1 VPKKAK
7 RDLNPDEMGRLEQV
21 DPDESCLRLSRAGVE
36 VAAWDWVP
44 NRTTLRRK
52 LPEIVNGRDDCR
64 LPLLAIKVDGHR
76 RFFPRGTQRDFL
88 QIAAVNGAAIWER
101 VGQLE
106 GERHDYARL
115 HTLQFSRSFSL
126 RRLQRRH
133 ITRLDDLRLRRG
145 EGDGSSTTC
154 LPTELINRLSDST
167 RGDAAAL
174 RRFRSL
180 FPTGDEMLEKHRLVF
195 VLFDLACE
203 AISGTA
209 VTEDSLRALRAQSLP
224 RMVIRGRRPASIGP
238 DEYEALEH
246 QMWDVLEGHLD
257 SSPEQFQTWFYGT
270 KDGYVDQLSRRK
282 LVIPGQTGEPA
293 AISRP
298 VAHWHAQQHL
308 YRSFHK
314 ISWLVHGQMLAVEP
328 LITPKLTELERI
340 YWELWYQAQPALDRQ
355 VLIVQH
361 HLNDLAFATT
371 EAFAARSAGDADLQK
386 MTENQLWA
394 AFFQTVQWLWEIT
407 FQRRQADVIKK
418 KAGPRTVSLR
428 KHMEHRVRG
437 RRNGSD
443 EELDND
449 FDEDESD
456 DNL

>member
-1 VPKKAK
+1 MPKKAK
-7 RDLNPDEMGRLEQV
+7 LKLNAEELGRLEQV

-36 VAAWDWVP
+36 VAALDWVP
-44 NRTTLRRK
+44 NRTTLRDL
-52 LPEIVNGRDDCR
+52 LPERVGRRDDCR
-64 LPLLAIKVDGHR
+64 LPLVSFKVDGHR

-88 QIAAVNGAAIWER
+88 QIAAVNGAAIWDR

-145 EGDGSSTTC
+145 ERDGDSTTC
-154 LPTELINRLSDST
+154 LPTELINRLADST
-167 RGDAAAL
+167 QGDAAAL

-180 FPTGDEMLEKHRLVF
+180 FLTADEMPEKHRLVF

-209 VTEDSLRALRAQSLP
+209 VTEDSLRVLREQSLP
-224 RMVIRGRRPASIGP
+224 RMVIRSPASIGP
-238 DEYEALEH
+238 DSYEALER

-257 SSPEQFQTWFYGT
+257 SPIEQFQNYFYGT

-282 LVIPGQTGEPA
+282 LDIPGQTDGPSV
-293 AISRP
+293 ISRP
-298 VAHWHAQQHL
+298 VARWHAQQQ
-308 YRSFHK
+308 YRSFHT

-328 LITPKLTELERI
+328 LITPKLTDVERS
-340 YWELWYQAQPALDRQ
+340 YWELWYHAQPVLDGQ
-355 VLIVQH
+355 SLIVQH

-394 AFFQTVQWLWEIT
+394 AFFQSVQWLWEIS
-407 FQRRQADVIKK
+407 FQRRHADVLKK
-418 KAGPRTVSLR
+418 KAGPRTITFEE
-428 KHMEHRVRG
+428 HMEPRIRDRHNR
-437 RRNGSD
+437 SD
-443 EELDND
+443 EDSDNY
-449 FDEDESD
+449 FDEVESD